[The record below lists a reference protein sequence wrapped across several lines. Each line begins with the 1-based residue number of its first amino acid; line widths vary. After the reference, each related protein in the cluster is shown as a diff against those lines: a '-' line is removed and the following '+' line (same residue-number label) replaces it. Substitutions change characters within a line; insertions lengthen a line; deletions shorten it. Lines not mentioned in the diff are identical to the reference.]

1 MILVHTHS
9 STAYNFCLLVY
20 QYICVCMSVCV
31 YVCAVTEFWILR
43 AALNF
48 GPLKTISVTT
58 YTVASSLV
66 FGRGIRVAY
75 ALHVNLWF
83 SSKNVQASK
92 TSKNRKN
99 KINQSKIPVGKPH
112 NGTSGESWNPFSLP
126 LAIATTFPIWDSQ
139 ILPWNRQS

>member
-9 STAYNFCLLVY
+9 STAYNFCLFVY
-20 QYICVCMSVCV
+20 QYICVYMCVCV

-75 ALHVNLWF
+75 ALHVNL
-83 SSKNVQASK
+83 
-92 TSKNRKN
+92 
-99 KINQSKIPVGKPH
+99 
-112 NGTSGESWNPFSLP
+112 
-126 LAIATTFPIWDSQ
+126 
-139 ILPWNRQS
+139 